1 MKTYLTNWPKEIL
14 QESINAL
21 SEGSISKV
29 RKALNKIRK
38 LPDSIKGK
46 NLRLGIVRTFT
57 IETQLDF
64 FTLAISMLPSKVKI
78 KVANI
83 ENIEQE
89 LLNHKS
95 DLLSWQPDII
105 LVLWRLEEII
115 PRFYSNPYFFSIKD
129 QTKIINKIKR
139 RINNLINGYTSISN
153 CPLILSTMP
162 MPQVIDICD
171 INNTVSYRKTIEEI
185 NSTIFKC
192 NSKHNK
198 ISLFDFNGW
207 SSLFGKDAFDRK
219 MDFFARQ
226 PISANAIGS
235 FVNVI
240 ARSLRPFLFSA
251 SKAIALDADNILW
264 GGILGEDGIHRLKIG
279 YDFPGNIYRRIQEFV
294 LKLKHRGILLSL
306 LSKNNFSDVEKAFS
320 TINDMPLK
328 LSDFN
333 AVRVNWNDKFINLK
347 KISENL
353 GLGLESFVFVDDQ
366 PFEQE
371 QMNYNL
377 PQVKILKVSADPLSI
392 LSTLEECWF
401 FDKYT
406 ISNEDQIRN
415 IDYTSENKRK
425 YLKKSINNTEKFLK
439 TLDMKAIISDLNEN
453 NIYRAFQMLIKTNQ
467 FNVRTQRHS
476 ESQLRKFFNNS
487 RNILLTVSLSDRFG
501 DQGIIGLIIGV
512 MQSNNILFI
521 DSFLLSCRALGRG
534 AENVLWYVFLG
545 KALKKNISTIRA
557 EYIYAQKN
565 SQVSDLFD
573 RLGMI
578 RLEKNK
584 INISY
589 ELNFPHKVK
598 KPNWIKIIN
607 E

>member
-1 MKTYLTNWPKEIL
+1 
-14 QESINAL
+14 
-21 SEGSISKV
+21 
-29 RKALNKIRK
+29 
-38 LPDSIKGK
+38 
-46 NLRLGIVRTFT
+46 
-57 IETQLDF
+57 
-64 FTLAISMLPSKVKI
+64 MLPSKVKI

-89 LLNHKS
+89 LLNPKS
-95 DLLSWQPDII
+95 DLLNWQPDII
-105 LVLWRLEEII
+105 LLLWRLEEII
-115 PRFYSNPYFFSIKD
+115 PKFYSNPYFFSTKD
-129 QTKIINKIKR
+129 HTKIINKIKR

-162 MPQVIDICD
+162 MPQVIDVCD
-171 INNTVSYRKTIEEI
+171 INNTVSYRKTIDEI
-185 NSTIFKC
+185 NSIILKC
-192 NSKHNK
+192 NSRHNK

-207 SSLFGKDAFDRK
+207 SSFFGKDAFDRK
-219 MDFFARQ
+219 MDYFARQ
-226 PISANAIGS
+226 PISTNAIGS
-235 FVNVI
+235 FVNTI

-251 SKAIALDADNILW
+251 SKVIALDADNILW

-306 LSKNNFSDVEKAFS
+306 LSKNNISDVEKAFS

-347 KISENL
+347 EISENL

-392 LSTLEECWF
+392 LSALEECWF
-401 FDKYT
+401 FDTYT

-476 ESQLRKFFNNS
+476 ELQLRNFLNNS

-521 DSFLLSCRALGRG
+521 DSFLLSCRALGRDV
-534 AENVLWYVFLG
+534 ENVLWYVFLE
-545 KALKKNISTIRA
+545 KALKKNISTIKA
-557 EYIYAQKN
+557 EYIYTQKN

-578 RLEKNK
+578 RLEENK

-589 ELNFPHKVK
+589 ELNFPYKVK
-598 KPNWIKIIN
+598 KPNWIKIIIN
-607 E
+607 N